1 VDKVYAATG
10 RNSVSEPLPCHH
22 RSTSNV
28 LHSRLSLSNNPSQLF
43 KLGNK
48 TVRINLRD
56 TVFKIIKLRSSRLR
70 SFLDTVH
77 AQSDKGNSSYTS
89 NAKPRERSKSTADK
103 TDSRSCK
110 SAYSSSNPADT
121 SKTHNG
127 TLRVLLSTLIRKPK
141 GFSKP
146 LKVKYILG
154 SSKTVQA
161 ITHRADSAVC
171 IIKILPGRFK
181 TLSEPAL

>member
-1 VDKVYAATG
+1 YATTG

-48 TVRINLRD
+48 TIRINLRD

-77 AQSDKGNSSYTS
+77 AQSDKGNSSHTS
-89 NAKPRERSKSTADK
+89 NAKRWQCSKSAADK
-103 TDSRSCK
+103 TNSRSCD
-110 SAYSSSNPADT
+110 STYSSSNPADT
-121 SKTHNG
+121 GKPHNG
-127 TLRVLLSTLIRKPK
+127 TLRVLLRTLIRKPESLFK
-141 GFSKP
+141 T

-154 SSKTVQA
+154 SPKTIQA
-161 ITHRADSAVC
+161 TSHLADSAVC
-171 IIKILPGRFK
+171 IIKVLPGRFK
-181 TLSEPAL
+181 TISEPAL